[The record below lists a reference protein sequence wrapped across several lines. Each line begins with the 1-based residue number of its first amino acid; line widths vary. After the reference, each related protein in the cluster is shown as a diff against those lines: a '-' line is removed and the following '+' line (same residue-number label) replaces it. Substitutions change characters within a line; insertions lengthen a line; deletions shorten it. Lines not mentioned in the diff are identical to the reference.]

1 MPPAVEGARSGPA
14 GERPPAEQHRGCA
27 RAPSGG
33 SAAAA
38 PPRPR
43 SPRRPGCSPHLS
55 TSSSPSAFSS
65 RSAPSPSWRWGPS
78 SFPWRPASPRPRGS
92 PVRRRARPR
101 GSRREAAAA
110 PWRGRRGPGRRW
122 RGWRS
127 SAPRRRGAP
136 RARGAG
142 YCCCSARWRGRP
154 PQDGAPPR
162 PVRPGPAVPASPASS
177 PAWLSI
183 PPESPWCYPRRCGS
197 RQSPCSRR
205 AGRRERSTSTA
216 DAARPEAALLPPG
229 EERSRRVG
237 RERRGRESRGRG
249 ERLGEAQTPWRET
262 KRGREPSRRTAH
274 PRPAA
279 SRTPREAPGPRGRV
293 SITACPRTPGSHGSE
308 RGAWPRRGAPLSP
321 GLPSPLGGGRPA
333 VPAFSSAR
341 PPARPLRP
349 RRPRSAVP
357 RPGPSGTIP
366 RSRWH
371 PPAARLPARG
381 AAFPRAAG
389 RGERGQRSPPARRGR
404 GSGTA
409 PRRRHQVSGTA
420 SRRPGRSGA
429 APSLPEL
436 PPLSPSR
443 RGHSRSQGGN
453 CRDGPDNGVR
463 AGRPRPARCVPR
475 PDRPGCRPAAVPR
488 HLPRAAPA
496 RERTRTSALPT
507 SGRDGEGMPGPGQ
520 RRPRP
525 HSASPAALTDG
536 GRGLPEPR
544 QEGPEKAVWCHTP
557 PRGLPQTRSAPAA
570 KARPKGPDVRPP
582 PAGQVPGSAL
592 GRGGSRRRRPLSPPA
607 SPEPRAE
614 PAPSAA
620 ASLPSGTGRDGTGAA
635 AWPQSAGPPGHGGKE
650 PEVSGSRSSRM
661 TSSGRAGAGW
671 PGGSSL
677 PRAEG
682 WERSCVFLTLQEARI
697 QGVSA
702 SHAAK
707 TWQMSRFMNNNSPQ
721 WGNLTGLNVRKNE
734 RGGNVVGACAIC
746 WSACVGDKMGKPA
759 RKIQL
764 FFCLPE
770 LTMS

>member
-1 MPPAVEGARSGPA
+1 MTPHQSVARDAALPRAPRGPSGRRCRPRRR
-14 GERPPAEQHRGCA
+14 ERA
-27 RAPSGG
+27 RARPE
-33 SAAAA
+33 SARQQSSTGAAPAPPAAA
-38 PPRPR
+38 PLRPRPPVPAHLGGR
-43 SPRRPGCSPHLS
+43 DVHHTCRPPLLPQLSLLDLPLPLPGAGARALSLGGQLLLALGGARCGGGLGPAAPGERRRRLLGGGAAAQGGAGEADAVQRPAGGGRRALRGQATVVVQLGGGATPRRTGLPARCARGRRCLLRPHLLPLGFPFLQKVRGA
-55 TSSSPSAFSS
+55 TPGAAVAAS
-65 RSAPSPSWRWGPS
+65 RHVPGGLDGESAPPAPLTPPAPRRLCC
-78 SFPWRPASPRPRGS
+78 RP
-92 PVRRRARPR
+92 
-101 GSRREAAAA
+101 E
-110 PWRGRRGPGRRW
+110 RRGPGGSGGRDEGGRVGGGE
-122 RGWRS
+122 RGS
-127 SAPRRRGAP
+127 
-136 RARGAG
+136 
-142 YCCCSARWRGRP
+142 
-154 PQDGAPPR
+154 
-162 PVRPGPAVPASPASS
+162 
-177 PAWLSI
+177 
-183 PPESPWCYPRRCGS
+183 EKHKH
-197 RQSPCSRR
+197 
-205 AGRRERSTSTA
+205 
-216 DAARPEAALLPPG
+216 PG
-229 EERSRRVG
+229 EKQ
-237 RERRGRESRGRG
+237 RGDVS
-249 ERLGEAQTPWRET
+249 
-262 KRGREPSRRTAH
+262 
-274 PRPAA
+274 RPAA
-279 SRTPREAPGPRGRV
+279 LPIPVPPPRELPGKPPAPGDESPSPPALERSAPTARNAAPGP
-293 SITACPRTPGSHGSE
+293 
-308 RGAWPRRGAPLSP
+308 GAAPLSP
-321 GLPSPLGGGRPA
+321 WGSPHPSAGAARQYPPSP
-333 VPAFSSAR
+333 

-366 RSRWH
+366 RSRCH

-582 PAGQVPGSAL
+582 LAGQVPGSAL

-620 ASLPSGTGRDGTGAA
+620 ASLPSGRGRDGTGRERPLGLRARGRRGTVGKSPRSAAPAA
-635 AWPQSAGPPGHGGKE
+635 AE
-650 PEVSGSRSSRM
+650 
-661 TSSGRAGAGW
+661 
-671 PGGSSL
+671 
-677 PRAEG
+677 
-682 WERSCVFLTLQEARI
+682 
-697 QGVSA
+697 
-702 SHAAK
+702 
-707 TWQMSRFMNNNSPQ
+707 
-721 WGNLTGLNVRKNE
+721 
-734 RGGNVVGACAIC
+734 
-746 WSACVGDKMGKPA
+746 
-759 RKIQL
+759 
-764 FFCLPE
+764 
-770 LTMS
+770 